1 MMIKDMITKRVK
13 MNPYKLTS
21 VDSLMRSFFK
31 EAIYQGW
38 SFRERSIIFNLC
50 KGRSCDFEDLLSVLR
65 QYIDQIDSEYSEP
78 APIKSNLWD
87 TGIDLN
93 SDDAEFFIY
102 QFSLTEDFKQNSLLI
117 TDTDDFIR
125 RFKPCLN

>member
-38 SFRERSIIFNLC
+38 SFRERSIIFNIC
-50 KGRSCDFEDLLSVLR
+50 KDRSCDFEDLLSVLR